1 MSELDK
7 SIISIFK
14 KYYPNVDHK
23 TIEADILANMIDH
36 MFEIEKAKYSDSE
49 SDSDSVNS
57 DSIIE
62 ENYSKATKLIPK
74 MIESGDLISIK
85 GRLNNIDVKI
95 LFDSGCQTSST
106 FSSIIAK
113 ANLENI
119 VDKKA
124 RTYCMG
130 INGRTETCGMIW
142 CTNIE
147 LEIDKVSGNYIS
159 VPIKL
164 SILDDIKN
172 NEDNNIDMETE
183 FNNKIDI
190 LIGTDFMKTH
200 NVIINFSKKIII
212 VNDDKIIYV
221 KD

>member
-1 MSELDK
+1 MFSNR
-7 SIISIFK
+7 IINIFK
-14 KYYPNVDHK
+14 QYYPNVDHT
-23 TIEADILANMIDH
+23 TIEANTLANMIDE

-49 SDSDSVNS
+49 SDTESVNS
-57 DSIIE
+57 DPIIE
-62 ENYSKATKLIPK
+62 ENYSNATELIPE
-74 MIESGDLISIK
+74 MIESGDIVSIK
-85 GRLNNIDVKI
+85 GKLNNIDVTI

-106 FSSIIAK
+106 FSSIVEK
-113 ANLENI
+113 ANLEYI

-124 RTYCMG
+124 KTYCMG

-142 CTNIE
+142 CTEIE
-147 LEIDKVSGNYIS
+147 LETEEESENYMS

-172 NEDNNIDMETE
+172 KEAKDLEIVNES
-183 FNNKIDI
+183 NNKIDI

-212 VNDDKIIYV
+212 INDVEINY
-221 KD
+221 